1 MTENYLI
8 RVAWYDRDTNK
19 YDWGSWKHFK
29 LIKEMKDWVY
39 KQNRLYPIIRYW
51 IEYKENYDSTEIKNI
66 EEINYIKVDNEN
78 NNDSDYLL
86 IN

>member
-1 MTENYLI
+1 MTEDYLLRI
-8 RVAWYDRDTNK
+8 AWYDRDTNK

-29 LIKEMKDWVY
+29 IIKEMKDWVY
-39 KQNRLYPIIRYW
+39 KQNRLYPKIRYW

-66 EEINYIKVDNEN
+66 EDINYIKIDNEN
-78 NNDSDYLL
+78 NKDSDYLL